1 MSNYND
7 NPDLEA
13 ACKAKDRVKDGNKR
27 KRNAERFDGSTSRP
41 CQQNAKKL
49 YYDKNKYDQIAKQ
62 GQVKRALKVA
72 KREAGLTRTSK
83 T

>member
-41 CQQNAKKL
+41 SQQHAKNL
-49 YYDKNKYDQIAKQ
+49 YYDENKDDQIAKNA
-62 GQVKRALKVA
+62 QVKRALKVA